1 VIWITSARDGAV
13 VECASRDARWGRG
26 LAMKQMLVER
36 RWLLKA
42 SFTGALGLISR
53 SALADVLT
61 ADTQAVVEGDSLNA
75 SQLRLGE
82 LLIRYLAQHSEHRG
96 KGDATENTNVVVS
109 PASIA
114 SIFSFVDLGGSN
126 LMHTA
131 IHRMLRFTPAKRNQ
145 VRKDLQALRQGVSDI
160 IAQSGKDGPLAL
172 ANLIA
177 FDHSV
182 NPKQLAMFGLS
193 GAGADVMVDHLQ
205 DAKVVDRINA
215 WVKQKT
221 HDLIPSILDEPP
233 ETLGLVAINALYFK
247 DKWAI
252 PFEASHTRPEKFQTV
267 AGQPVDVNMMHSK
280 LAKYRFR
287 ADDRFIAAELGY
299 ASDNFKLVVVTTQ
312 AAPAHPQ
319 EFAAVAGWL
328 DGKGFE
334 ERNGEIGMPKFDLA
348 ADQELLRPLD
358 AFGLAEARRSP
369 DALEEFSDEPLQI
382 SRVVQKVVLHVN
394 EDGTEGAAV
403 TAVMTTRGLGPPQD
417 HVRMIIDKPFIF
429 ALRDEKS
436 GLVLF
441 MGYVGAPP
449 KS

>member
-1 VIWITSARDGAV
+1 
-13 VECASRDARWGRG
+13 
-26 LAMKQMLVER
+26 MKQMLVER
-36 RWLLKA
+36 RWLLEA
-42 SFTGALGLISR
+42 SLAGILGGALGLTSR
-53 SALADVLT
+53 MALADVLMP
-61 ADTQAVVEGDSLNA
+61 DTQTLVEGDSLNA

-82 LLIRYLAQHSEHRG
+82 LLIRYLAQHGEHGG
-96 KGDATENTNVVVS
+96 KNGKPDANDANVVIS

-126 LMHTA
+126 LMHNA

-172 ANLIA
+172 GNLVA
-177 FDHSV
+177 FDRSV

-193 GAGADVMVDHLQ
+193 GAGADVLVDHLQ
-205 DAKVVDRINA
+205 DAKVVDRIND
-215 WVKQKT
+215 WVKDKT
-221 HDLIPSILDEPP
+221 RGLIPSILDEPP

-252 PFEASHTRPEKFQTV
+252 PFEASSTRPEKFQTV
-267 AGQPVDVNMMHSK
+267 ADKPVDVNMMHSK

-312 AAPAHPQ
+312 ATPAKPQ
-319 EFAAVAGWL
+319 EFARVAGWL
-328 DGKGFE
+328 DGRGFAE
-334 ERNGEIGMPKFDLA
+334 KNGEIAMPKFDLA
-348 ADQELLRPLD
+348 ADHELLQPLD
-358 AFGLAEARRSP
+358 AFGLAAARRSP
-369 DALEEFSDEPLQI
+369 GALEQFSDEPMRI

-394 EDGTEGAAV
+394 EEGTEGAAV
-403 TAVMTTRGLGPPQD
+403 TGVMTTRGLGLPQD
-417 HVRMIIDKPFIF
+417 HVKMIVDKPFIF

-449 KS
+449 KA

>member
-1 VIWITSARDGAV
+1 
-13 VECASRDARWGRG
+13 
-26 LAMKQMLVER
+26 MKPMLVER

-42 SFTGALGLISR
+42 SLGGLLGGMLSLNSR
-53 SALADVLT
+53 VALADVLMS
-61 ADTQAVVEGDSLNA
+61 DTQTVVEGDSLNA

-82 LLIRYLAQHSEHRG
+82 LLIRYLAAHTEHRG
-96 KGDATENTNVVVS
+96 KADANKDANVVVS

-126 LMHTA
+126 LMHNA
-131 IHRMLRFTPAKRNQ
+131 IHRMLAFKPAKRNQ

-172 ANLIA
+172 ANLVA
-177 FDHSV
+177 FDRSV

-193 GAGADVMVDHLQ
+193 GAGADVLVDHLQ
-205 DAKVVDRINA
+205 KPEVVDRINA
-215 WVKQKT
+215 WVKGKT

-252 PFEASHTRPEKFQTV
+252 PFEASSTRPEKFQIV
-267 AGQPVDVNMMHSK
+267 ASEPVDVNMMHSK
-280 LAKYRFR
+280 TAKYRFR
-287 ADDRFIAAELGY
+287 TDDRFIAAELGY
-299 ASDNFKLVVVTTQ
+299 ASDNFKLVVVTTL
-312 AAPAHPQ
+312 ATPAKPQ

-348 ADQELLRPLD
+348 ANQELLQPLD
-358 AFGLAEARRSP
+358 AFGLAVARHSP

-394 EDGTEGAAV
+394 EEGTEGAAV
-403 TAVMTTRGLGPPQD
+403 TAVVTTRGLGRVED
-417 HVRMIIDKPFIF
+417 HVKMIVDKPFIF

-449 KS
+449 KGQA